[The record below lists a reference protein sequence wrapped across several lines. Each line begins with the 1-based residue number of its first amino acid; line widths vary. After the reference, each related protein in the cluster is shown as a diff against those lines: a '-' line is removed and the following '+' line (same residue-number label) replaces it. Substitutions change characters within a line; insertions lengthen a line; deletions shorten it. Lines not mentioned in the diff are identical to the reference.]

1 MGNVLNGIILIL
13 FVAGYAILVIP
24 ACVILLIADALKG
37 NRYVKMPDSGIMQNL
52 EA

>member
-13 FVAGYAILVIP
+13 FVTGYAIMVIP
-24 ACVILLIADALKG
+24 AFVILLIADLIKES
-37 NRYVKMPDSGIMQNL
+37 RYFKMPDPGIMQNL